1 MKIGHAKDFWG
12 GVLFAAIGGL
22 FALIAYGAKLG
33 DTVLLPGYAMGNP
46 ARMGPAFF
54 PFWLGLILFVL
65 GLMIALGG
73 FRHESKPGD
82 TEFPKYH
89 WPPILYVLGSVV
101 MFGLILK
108 SVGMLVAGFLLVVI
122 SSVGNPE
129 KFHTRDVIL
138 LGVGLVIFCALVFV
152 WGLKLPIPLCPD
164 IEALQSAIKFCR
176 G

>member
-12 GVLFAAIGGL
+12 GVLFALIGGG
-22 FALIAYGAKLG
+22 FALIAKGLKFG
-33 DTVLLPGYAMGNP
+33 DSVLIPGYAMGTP

-54 PFWLGLILFVL
+54 PFWLGMILFFL
-65 GLMIALGG
+65 GVFIAVGG

-82 TEFPKYH
+82 TAFPTYH
-89 WPPILYVLGSVV
+89 WRPILFILASVV
-101 MFGLILK
+101 MFGVILK
-108 SVGMLVAGFLLVVI
+108 AVGMLIAGFLLVVL
-122 SSVGNPE
+122 SSMGNPE

-138 LGVGLVIFCALVFV
+138 LAIGLVIFCAMVFV

-164 IEALQSAIKFCR
+164 IESLQSAIKFCR